1 MPGSKSRAAV
11 PDLNSLPDHATLTR
25 KQVAALTGFADI
37 TLRVWAGKG
46 RGPKVTRLE
55 GVPRY
60 LVRDLRAWLEGDA
73 QAGQVTA

>member
-1 MPGSKSRAAV
+1 MTGKTLRAVA
-11 PDLNSLPDHATLTR
+11 PDLNALPDHATLTR

-60 LVRDLRAWLEGDA
+60 LARDLRAWLEGGA
-73 QAGQVTA
+73 NG